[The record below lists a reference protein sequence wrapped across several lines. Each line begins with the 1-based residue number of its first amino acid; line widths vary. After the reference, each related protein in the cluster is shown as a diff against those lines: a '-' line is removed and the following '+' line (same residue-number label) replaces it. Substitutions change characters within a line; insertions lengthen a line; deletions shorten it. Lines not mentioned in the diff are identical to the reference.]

1 MRNNKSAT
9 FNHPTIQL
17 HTFNL
22 IKDIFKEKLK
32 QQKSLPVALT
42 VVGLVGMTGL
52 GGFWT
57 TFGTSTTTS
66 CSSVFEMNKRKLQS
80 VSGPGKK
87 QDKTQN
93 LTLFWPGSH
102 QLIKPVCIT
111 DTN

>member
-1 MRNNKSAT
+1 MRNNELAT
-9 FNHPTIQL
+9 FNHPTIQA
-17 HTFNL
+17 HTLNL
-22 IKDIFKEKLK
+22 IKDSFKEKVK

-57 TFGTSTTTS
+57 MLGTSTTTS

-87 QDKTQN
+87 RDKK
-93 LTLFWPGSH
+93 LDPFRA
-102 QLIKPVCIT
+102 
-111 DTN
+111 